1 MKIVIV
7 GNGIASYNAA
17 LNILRTVDDCTIEVF
32 SDESFSPYYRTRVL
46 SLLSDTADEKDLAI
60 KPEITDERYK
70 LVRKH
75 VNCIDPDNKLVY
87 SDDGE
92 AYEYD
97 VLVLANGASALSL
110 VLPGGKSK
118 GIFTV
123 RTVDDVYSLRAWLK
137 DHCENTVVIGGG
149 LLGIEAAYEIHCHT
163 GKTVTVIE
171 TFPYLLP
178 RQLDRDSAVYLQKR
192 LESMGLS
199 ILCGVRTSNF
209 LYDHDECVSGVKC
222 DDGFSIPAS
231 TIVESVGIRSNTFL
245 AVDAGLK
252 VSRGVVVDDYL
263 MTSVEDIYAIGDVA
277 ETDGRVTGQVSAA
290 LDMAKVLASNI
301 AGKKTTYRIASPSS
315 MLKVAGLDVVS
326 LGNVSTAGC
335 DVIVRED
342 DDTRCSYFIRDGLL
356 SGAVLIGTRAQFV
369 TVKANL
375 NKELTAEVKAKLAL

>member
-17 LNILRTVDDCTIEVF
+17 LNILRAVDYCTVEVF
-32 SDESFSPYYRTRVL
+32 SDEPFSPYYRTRVL
-46 SLLSDTADEKDLAI
+46 SLLSDAADKNDLAI
-60 KPEITDERYK
+60 KPEITDERYN

-110 VLPGGKSK
+110 ALPGGKAK

-123 RTVDDVYSLRAWLK
+123 RTVDDVFSLRAWLK
-137 DHCENTVVIGGG
+137 EHDENTVVIGGG
-149 LLGIEAAYEIHCHT
+149 LLGLEAAYEIHSHT
-163 GKTVTVIE
+163 GKNVTVVE

-192 LESMGLS
+192 LETMGLS

-209 LYDHDECVSGVKC
+209 LYDHDECVKAVKC
-222 DDGFSIPAS
+222 DDGFTVAAS
-231 TIVESVGIRSNTFL
+231 TVVESVGIRSNTFL

-252 VSRGVVVDDYL
+252 VNRGVVVDDYL

-301 AGKKTTYRIASPSS
+301 AGRKTAYRTASPSS
-315 MLKVAGLDVVS
+315 MLKIAGLDVVS
-326 LGNVSTAGC
+326 LGNVGTDGC

-342 DDTRCSYFIRDGLL
+342 EDTRCSYFIRDGLL
-356 SGAVLIGTRAQFV
+356 SGAVLIGTKAQFV
-369 TVKANL
+369 TVKTNL